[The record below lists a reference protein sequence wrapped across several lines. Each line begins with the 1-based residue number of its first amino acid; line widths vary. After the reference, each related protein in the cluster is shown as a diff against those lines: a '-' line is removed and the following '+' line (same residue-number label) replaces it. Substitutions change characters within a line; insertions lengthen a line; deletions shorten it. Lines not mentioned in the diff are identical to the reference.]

1 MSFPVELAWLVPIAV
16 PLLIGLFVGSIVR
29 KSIKIVFPIVALLIV
44 LVATGFI
51 TLSYQDIFD
60 RAMTVLPRVINTGE
74 GFIDSLPYTSSSFL
88 IGLAIGLWKG

>member
-1 MSFPVELAWLVPIAV
+1 MSFPAELAWLVPIAV

-74 GFIDSLPYTSSSFL
+74 GLIDSLPYTSSSFL

>member
-1 MSFPVELAWLVPIAV
+1 MSVPVELAWLVPIAV

-44 LVATGFI
+44 LVATGYI
-51 TLSYQDIFD
+51 TLSYQDLFD

-74 GFIDSLPYTSSSFL
+74 GFIDSLPYASSSFL
-88 IGLAIGLWKG
+88 IGLAVGLWKG